1 MSDAPTNIVEK
12 AFWENDYYWARAELP
27 CRVDTTVAFDRSLAG
42 ALAANAPVEAGQR
55 VLEVGCAPAKW
66 LLFYAERFGAAVAGI
81 EYSDKGASLS
91 RANLAAAGVA
101 SEIQRADFFDVEPR
115 PYDLVLSIGFIEHF
129 DDIPGTF
136 ERHLRFV
143 APGGRLA
150 IGVPNFRGV
159 NRAVQWLADPDYLA
173 LHNVAAMRVSLYR
186 EMARIHGL
194 ELEHLGYLG
203 GPDPAIIRLGRGP
216 TFSPRRALPGAVTLA
231 ERRLRARPLGER
243 LQHPWLSSYLLAVYR
258 SPSDGVAS
266 AEIAPSSEVAPP
278 AEIVPPAETAP
289 STAIAPPLAIAPP
302 SGGVPYSG
310 EAASTSSPT

>member
-27 CRVDTTVAFDRSLAG
+27 CRVDTELAFDRSLAR
-42 ALAANAPVEAGQR
+42 ALAAYAAVQPGQS

-81 EYSDKGASLS
+81 EYSDKGATLS
-91 RANLAAAGVA
+91 RENLRAAGVP
-101 SEIQRADFFDVEPR
+101 SEIQRADFFDVPPR

-159 NRAVQWLADPDYLA
+159 NRALQWLAEPEYLA
-173 LHNVAAMRVSLYR
+173 LHNIAAMRPSLYR
-186 EMARIHGL
+186 EMAAVHDL
-194 ELEHLGYLG
+194 ELEHIGYLG
-203 GPDPAIIRLGRGP
+203 GLDPAIIRLGRGP
-216 TFSPRRALPGAVTLA
+216 ALSPRRVLPGAATLA
-231 ERRLRARPLGER
+231 ERRWRSLALGER
-243 LQHPWLSSYLLAVYR
+243 LEHRWLSSYLLAVYR
-258 SPSDGVAS
+258 SA
-266 AEIAPSSEVAPP
+266 
-278 AEIVPPAETAP
+278 
-289 STAIAPPLAIAPP
+289 

-310 EAASTSSPT
+310 VTASTSSEA